1 MDECTMKLKA
11 FEQGKA
17 AGELSK
23 VIKQTLRNVK
33 RGMSESEIAE
43 LLDEDQSVIAKIL
56 NCFSQ
61 HPELTADEITERMME
76 SLEN

>member
-43 LLDEDQSVIAKIL
+43 ILDEDQSVIAKIL
-56 NCFSQ
+56 N
-61 HPELTADEITERMME
+61 
-76 SLEN
+76 